1 MNAIQQHIEN
11 MFYDIPETKEI
22 KRIKNDLYLNAMDR
36 QDELI
41 SLGKTESEALGTIII
56 EMGDRDVLL
65 EDLGYNQEEDLKG
78 FSLNSLDEARY
89 LIEENKREGNKI
101 GLGILMI
108 LFGAGLIPTFYTFDM
123 VEIGVILLLIL
134 VAGAVGLFVT
144 SGSKL
149 EIIEKRMFDE
159 DKTFYLTDHD
169 YEIIEEEFFQFEE
182 NERFRIPIGV
192 MLCILSVIPLMALA
206 FLDRELLIERYG
218 IVLVTTIV
226 GMGVFQFVTYC
237 MQHTAYEK
245 VLSIGEYSVAEKT
258 FQKKIEP
265 IEAIYWI
272 SATVIYFLW
281 SFTTMAWGITWI
293 VWPIAGIV
301 WALISVILKYRID

>member
-36 QDELI
+36 QVELI

-226 GMGVFQFVTYC
+226 GMGVFQFVTYG
-237 MQHTAYEK
+237 MQHTTFEK

>member
-1 MNAIQQHIEN
+1 
-11 MFYDIPETKEI
+11 
-22 KRIKNDLYLNAMDR
+22 
-36 QDELI
+36 
-41 SLGKTESEALGTIII
+41 
-56 EMGDRDVLL
+56 
-65 EDLGYNQEEDLKG
+65 
-78 FSLNSLDEARY
+78 
-89 LIEENKREGNKI
+89 
-101 GLGILMI
+101 
-108 LFGAGLIPTFYTFDM
+108 
-123 VEIGVILLLIL
+123 
-134 VAGAVGLFVT
+134 
-144 SGSKL
+144 
-149 EIIEKRMFDE
+149 
-159 DKTFYLTDHD
+159 
-169 YEIIEEEFFQFEE
+169 QFEE

-226 GMGVFQFVTYC
+226 GMGVFQFVTYG

-293 VWPIAGIV
+293 VWP
-301 WALISVILKYRID
+301 